1 MNANGIGTDATMAD
15 HIATIIDRQYV
26 EARAQPRQA
35 RHGNDEEESDEL
47 PAQARVG
54 NSRRG
59 RTAAAR
65 PRGGRN
71 SGAGRGGA
79 TTGVREFIPTTLGV
93 ALVEGHENMGFE
105 TNLTKPFLRK
115 EVKMTFIDPSLL
127 RAGC

>member
-15 HIATIIDRQYV
+15 HIATIVDRQYV
-26 EARAQPRQA
+26 QARAQPRQA
-35 RHGNDEEESDEL
+35 RHGNNEEESEEL

-54 NSRRG
+54 NGRRG
-59 RTAAAR
+59 ITEVAR
-65 PRGGRN
+65 CRGGRN

-79 TTGVREFIPTTLGV
+79 IAGVREFIPTTLGI

-115 EVKMTFIDPSLL
+115 EV
-127 RAGC
+127 R